1 MPQQERSRNQIEML
15 KWLRNQKTGATTAA
29 LKAYT
34 RNEITLL
41 GATDK
46 TIESYIDNLKN
57 AGLIE
62 YKHPFWQITNSGS
75 NFLGMEID
83 DSGAIPALSWF
94 ADKDVICLF
103 DFSLERSSYAVG
115 SCY

>member
-1 MPQQERSRNQIEML
+1 VLTLPQAERSHNQVEML
-15 KWLRNQKTGATTAA
+15 KYLRTQENGATAAA

-46 TIESYIDNLKN
+46 TIENYIDNLKN

-62 YKHPFWQITNSGS
+62 YTHPFWKITKAGLI
-75 NFLGMEID
+75 F
-83 DSGAIPALSWF
+83 
-94 ADKDVICLF
+94 
-103 DFSLERSSYAVG
+103 LERLGA
-115 SCY
+115 